1 MKAHSSTLSRTISKW
16 AIATAAAFL
25 LFHVAR
31 IEVYAGKKPTDGVQ
45 ILQLSDRLRIA
56 INGALFT
63 EYFYTNVPR
72 PFCYPLNSPEGL
84 GMTRNWPAKDVPNE
98 EHDHPHHHS
107 FWLGHGSV
115 NGHDF
120 WREIKDSGTI
130 VHRGFDEIKS
140 GKDFGVIKARH
151 DWVAAD
157 GKVICTDE
165 QTLRIFAGKDQQR
178 WLDFEITL
186 HASNGDIKLGSTK
199 EGMMAVRLAETM
211 RLKPNKDNVGKPTGH
226 IVTSE
231 GIRDEATWGKR
242 AAWCDYSGPVD
253 GKILGIAIFDH
264 PQNPRYP
271 TWWMVRDYG
280 LFAANPFGQ
289 HEFENTPDKTDGD
302 FAIASGKDVTFRYRL
317 YFHEGDEKQGKV
329 AKRYGEFLKSIS
341 AKHSQ
346 K

>member
-1 MKAHSSTLSRTISKW
+1 MKSRSNMATKLISPLAKIA
-16 AIATAAAFL
+16 AIAFL
-25 LFHVAR
+25 CYLVAGLTSR
-31 IEVYAGKKPTDGVQ
+31 AGNKNSGGVQ
-45 ILQLSDRLRIA
+45 ISQLSDRLRVEV
-56 INGALFT
+56 NGLLFT

-72 PFCYPLNSPEGL
+72 PFCYPVIGPGGV
-84 GMTRNWPAKDVPNE
+84 GMTRDWPAKDVPNE

-107 FWLGHGSV
+107 FWLGHGLV

-130 VHRGFDEIKS
+130 AHAGFDEIKS
-140 GKDFGVIKARH
+140 GKDSGVIKARH
-151 DWVAAD
+151 NWVAAD

-165 QTLRIFAGKDQQR
+165 QSLRFFRGSDHAR
-178 WLDFEITL
+178 WLDFEITIY
-186 HASNGDIKLGSTK
+186 ASNGELTLGSTK

-231 GIRDEATWGKR
+231 GVHDEATWGKR

-253 GKILGIAIFDH
+253 GKIVGLAIFDH

-289 HEFENTPDKTDGD
+289 HEFESTPNKTDGD
-302 FAIASGKDVTFRYRL
+302 LFIPAGKSITFRYRL
-317 YFHEGDEKQGKV
+317 YFHEGNEKQGNV
-329 AKRYGEFLKSIS
+329 AKRHADYLKAVKSPNN
-341 AKHSQ
+341 
-346 K
+346 